1 MRNPEH
7 VLNILAEHSNE
18 SSYKYERLYRIL
30 FNEQMFLVAY
40 QRIHAKPGNMTPGT
54 DRQTEDGMS
63 IDKVH
68 ALIDSLK
75 SEVYSPKPA
84 RRVYIPK
91 KSGKLRPL
99 GIPTF
104 ADKLVQEVVRMVLEA
119 IYEGYFEW
127 TSHGFRPHKSGHTA
141 LKSLQNNFNGTKW
154 FIEGDIKSFFDN
166 INHDVM
172 IEILR
177 ERISDERFLRLIRKF
192 LNAGYLE
199 EWHFNKT
206 YSGTPQGGIISPIL
220 ANIYLDKFDKYM
232 EKYAQDFHKGKVR
245 HRNKD
250 IGKLNNRVYYLK
262 KRIKEVTDVDILEA
276 MREELRSKQQ
286 QILTMPS
293 GNDMDE
299 NFRRLKYVRYADD
312 FLIGV
317 IGNKVECEK
326 IKAEVWE

>member
-127 TSHGFRPHKSGHTA
+127 TSHGGKAT
-141 LKSLQNNFNGTKW
+141 
-154 FIEGDIKSFFDN
+154 
-166 INHDVM
+166 
-172 IEILR
+172 
-177 ERISDERFLRLIRKF
+177 LI
-192 LNAGYLE
+192 
-199 EWHFNKT
+199 
-206 YSGTPQGGIISPIL
+206 
-220 ANIYLDKFDKYM
+220 
-232 EKYAQDFHKGKVR
+232 
-245 HRNKD
+245 
-250 IGKLNNRVYYLK
+250 
-262 KRIKEVTDVDILEA
+262 
-276 MREELRSKQQ
+276 
-286 QILTMPS
+286 
-293 GNDMDE
+293 
-299 NFRRLKYVRYADD
+299 
-312 FLIGV
+312 
-317 IGNKVECEK
+317 
-326 IKAEVWE
+326 